1 MQGLRVE
8 QKVVVLGAQPQT
20 QRTSRNG
27 GRRLR
32 GVGGSHAGGS
42 VRIHR
47 VAELLLGQSTQADVP
62 EALKFQH
69 GWDRVALVDVT
80 PPAGVSISVA

>member
-1 MQGLRVE
+1 M
-8 QKVVVLGAQPQT
+8 
-20 QRTSRNG
+20 
-27 GRRLR
+27 
-32 GVGGSHAGGS
+32 
-42 VRIHR
+42 RIHR